1 MRTRHLAQPRDHLFA
16 EGVQEGSTY
25 SVEKQYGMSTPG
37 HSVLAKKRDR
47 SGIRRV
53 LAEETCRCRLDGQR
67 KSWLGAR

>member
-1 MRTRHLAQPRDHLFA
+1 
-16 EGVQEGSTY
+16 
-25 SVEKQYGMSTPG
+25 MSTPG
-37 HSVLAKKRDR
+37 HSVLAEKRDR